1 MANYE
6 NNIIDAIEK
15 IVNNAVTNAGYDKTI
30 KATIIEC
37 IDQTIG
43 KFKVKYQDSTFYAY
57 ATSSEVTYTRGSEVY
72 ILIPG
77 SDSGRDKTILGT
89 VK

>member
-15 IVNNAVTNAGYDKTI
+15 IVNNAIANADYDKTI

-37 IDQTIG
+37 VDQTIS
-43 KFKVKYQDSTFYAY
+43 KFKVKY
-57 ATSSEVTYTRGSEVY
+57 
-72 ILIPG
+72 
-77 SDSGRDKTILGT
+77 
-89 VK
+89 